1 MYNLWSAD
9 IWSLR
14 STTHTTHDKY
24 ETHYTLNPQNQLGII
39 YISHRSRVL
48 WALPK
53 IYRSAIDWFAGP
65 SIISMCNS
73 TPSRA
78 RDRKKE
84 EYGFHRWY
92 LAFLFWNLIFIYIL
106 EIYTYTYTVF
116 ATTTT
121 DENIG
126 RRPTRPHHQLLLILC
141 FRLSGCRE
149 TNTKDTKNQ
158 NPATHHI
165 VLNTQHD
172 HTLYIEF
179 DHIKLRWFVS
189 VWSKWGVHIRNMMKW
204 DEICE

>member
-1 MYNLWSAD
+1 MIASQ
-9 IWSLR
+9 
-14 STTHTTHDKY
+14 HHTHDTRQIRNTLHAQPAKSARHNIY
-24 ETHYTLNPQNQLGII
+24 QSSIKSALSASENISIGDRLIRWSEHYFHVQFDTLTCSRQKKRRIR
-39 YISHRSRVL
+39 ISSMISRVL
-48 WALPK
+48 W
-53 IYRSAIDWFAGP
+53 
-65 SIISMCNS
+65 IS
-73 TPSRA
+73 
-78 RDRKKE
+78 
-84 EYGFHRWY
+84 
-92 LAFLFWNLIFIYIL
+92 AFLFWNLIFIYIL

-189 VWSKWGVHIRNMMKW
+189 V
-204 DEICE
+204 